1 VVGTEAAVRHAA
13 AGGGADVLAALGID
27 EVVVVEAG
35 RPVVHGLGVRDFL
48 LDVRVRQMGL
58 RERLGV
64 DPGAAERGAVGAN
77 RLLSGYCWE
86 IPNSGL
92 LFMSP
97 RNCVMRL
104 L

>member
-1 VVGTEAAVRHAA
+1 
-13 AGGGADVLAALGID
+13 
-27 EVVVVEAG
+27 
-35 RPVVHGLGVRDFL
+35 
-48 LDVRVRQMGL
+48 MGL